1 MSTSF
6 MIIYVIILLGI
17 FYFIGIAPQKKEKKK
32 KEEMMNSLNVG
43 DYVVTTAGMY
53 GQIIDITNEM
63 VIVEFGSKS
72 CRIPMLKQAI
82 ANVERPDVMAKGEV
96 SEETKKA
103 E

>member
-6 MIIYVIILLGI
+6 LIIYVIVLIGI
-17 FYFIGIAPQKKEKKK
+17 FYFVGIAPQKKEKKK

>member
-6 MIIYVIILLGI
+6 MIIYVIVLLGI

>member
-6 MIIYVIILLGI
+6 LIIYVIVLIGI
-17 FYFIGIAPQKKEKKK
+17 FYFVGIAPQKKEKKK

-43 DYVVTTAGMY
+43 NYVVTTAGMY

>member
-1 MSTSF
+1 
-6 MIIYVIILLGI
+6 MIIYVIVLLGI
-17 FYFIGIAPQKKEKKK
+17 FYFVGIAPQKKEKKK

-72 CRIPMLKQAI
+72 CRIHMLKHAI

>member
-1 MSTSF
+1 
-6 MIIYVIILLGI
+6 MIIYVIVLLGI

>member
-17 FYFIGIAPQKKEKKK
+17 FYFIGIAPQKKEKMK